1 MTSTVLPPVLSG
13 LTQAAEA
20 LEAGPLEA
28 AAELLSLLAARC
40 AREPG
45 DGWRLSA
52 PELQQARDL
61 YARCE
66 RAAARRQAE
75 LLASA
80 RQTATERK
88 ATNVYLASK

>member
-1 MTSTVLPPVLSG
+1 MTSAVPPPVLSG
-13 LTQAAEA
+13 LVQAAEA
-20 LEAGPLEA
+20 LEGGQLEA

-40 AREPG
+40 GRAPD
-45 DGWRLSA
+45 DGWRLSG

-66 RAAARRQAE
+66 RAASRRQAE

-80 RQTATERK
+80 SQSATVRK
-88 ATNVYLASK
+88 ATNVYLAGK

>member
-1 MTSTVLPPVLSG
+1 MTPAASPPMLSG

-20 LEAGPLEA
+20 LEEGQLEA
-28 AAELLSLLAARC
+28 AAELLSSLASRC
-40 AREPG
+40 GHDPG

-80 RQTATERK
+80 NQSATLRK
-88 ATNVYLASK
+88 ATNVYLAGK